1 MRLFTML
8 FLPGLLL
15 GCGKALSAYDPQ
27 RPDGLDLSFFDL
39 TGAQFETLSK
49 RLAVP
54 FYSAAAVAMF
64 LFALVLSLFCEGHP
78 VWTFAAC
85 TAVFVALE
93 IGTLAYLRWAVRR

>member
-15 GCGKALSAYDPQ
+15 GCGKALSAYDPRQ
-27 RPDGLDLSFFDL
+27 PEGLDLSFFGL
-39 TGAQFETLSK
+39 TDEQFETLSR

-64 LFALVLSLFCEGHP
+64 LFGLVSALGAQADLDIRGVHGGFYR
-78 VWTFAAC
+78 A
-85 TAVFVALE
+85 
-93 IGTLAYLRWAVRR
+93 